1 MSILEKW
8 YSDCKEYYKRVYNG
22 NFAFAPLEKPQRIDT
37 PVVDP
42 MRLLKTR
49 ENYLNNS

>member
-8 YSDCKEYYKRVYNG
+8 YSDCKEYYDEG
-22 NFAFAPLEKPQRIDT
+22 FSFGPFEKPRRIDT
-37 PVVDP
+37 PAIDP

-49 ENYLNNS
+49 ENYLNNN

>member
-1 MSILEKW
+1 MSLLKKW
-8 YSDCKEYYKRVYNG
+8 YSDCKEYYGNG
-22 NFAFAPLEKPQRIDT
+22 FRFEPFEKPQRIDEPT
-37 PVVDP
+37 IDP